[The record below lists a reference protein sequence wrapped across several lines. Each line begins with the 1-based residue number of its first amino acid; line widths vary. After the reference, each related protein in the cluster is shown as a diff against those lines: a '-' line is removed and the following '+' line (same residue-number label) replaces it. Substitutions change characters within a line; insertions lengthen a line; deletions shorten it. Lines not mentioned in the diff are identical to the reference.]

1 VTEQRAPAPPLTPVI
16 ASVAMGGA
24 PHAPRQAPL
33 TVDFGTLLM
42 LANVTI
48 AALIVWGWSI
58 RGGNEYTD
66 GLTPVLGVLL
76 CVQNIVALALEA
88 RRRDPFVILL
98 VFFMT
103 FYFALRIFTLILY
116 PFSGVFERF
125 EYTPGDTDYALAFII
140 VANLFLYAGLRVVHF
155 NDNLAVDV
163 GRWRASS
170 PFRAGILLMMAV
182 GFGYFSS
189 NYWTPEN
196 IPRVLN
202 FLVLFIS
209 QHIIILMALSYYI
222 LFRRSFSLL
231 AAVMLAF
238 LVVAEIVLSVLFGSR
253 SAIVTTIQSVMMVGL
268 GITGYIKIR
277 ASYLALGVL
286 SLPLLV
292 LLAGASFLI
301 ATHNRVSK
309 DTGEKFNVSRAVEFS
324 REGARSLGDES
335 SLEVLLPP
343 IFARGGFF
351 DFAAE
356 LIAHREEYASIFQPS
371 TYYKSIVDNLL
382 TPGFDVYDQ
391 PRIANALEFVYDNMG
406 DPSKEIAEEF
416 YQSDQLEIY
425 GEFYAMY
432 AWASLPLFFLVS
444 WLIKRTYVR
453 LKAPNPYS
461 LTMKRVVL
469 LFIWVEIINSFGLD
483 WLAYEVFPL
492 VVAIFMWR
500 WFFASRLP
508 GRRRRTP
515 PERKALA
522 APTAQP
528 GALGA

>member
-1 VTEQRAPAPPLTPVI
+1 VTEQGDPVSPLIPVI
-16 ASVAMGGA
+16 AGAATGGT
-24 PHAPRQAPL
+24 PPAPRKAPL
-33 TVDFGTLLM
+33 TVDFGTLLI

-48 AALIVWGWSI
+48 AILIVWAWLA
-58 RGGNEYTD
+58 RGTNEYTD
-66 GLTPVLGVLL
+66 ALTPVLGVLL

-98 VFFMT
+98 AFFMT
-103 FYFALRIFTLILY
+103 FYFALRICTLILY
-116 PFSGVFERF
+116 PFSGVFDHF
-125 EYTPGDTDYALAFII
+125 EYNAGDTDYALAFII

-170 PFRAGILLMMAV
+170 PFRAGVLLMMAV

-202 FLVLFIS
+202 FVVLFIS
-209 QHIIILMALSYYI
+209 QHIIILMALTYFI

-231 AAVMLAF
+231 AAIMLAV

-268 GITGYIKIR
+268 AIAGSIRIR

-286 SLPLLV
+286 SLPLLI
-292 LLAGASFLI
+292 LLAGASFVI

-309 DTGEKFNVSRAVEFS
+309 DTGEKFNVSRAMEFS
-324 REGARSLGDES
+324 SEGAATLQDETDM
-335 SLEVLLPP
+335 EFLLPP

-356 LIAHREEYASIFQPS
+356 LIAHREEYASIFQLS

-391 PRIANALEFVYDNMG
+391 PRIANALEFVYQGMG
-406 DPSKEIAEEF
+406 DPSKEVAEEF

-432 AWASLPLFFLVS
+432 AWASLPLFFLVA
-444 WLIKRTYVR
+444 WLIKRLYVR
-453 LKAPNPYS
+453 LRARNPYA

-469 LFIWVEIINSFGLD
+469 LFVWVEIINSFGLD

-492 VVAIFMWR
+492 VVAVFMWR
-500 WFFASRLP
+500 WFFASSLP
-508 GRRRRTP
+508 GQGRTL
-515 PERKALA
+515 PERKAFT
-522 APTAQP
+522 APAAQP
-528 GALGA
+528 GSLGA